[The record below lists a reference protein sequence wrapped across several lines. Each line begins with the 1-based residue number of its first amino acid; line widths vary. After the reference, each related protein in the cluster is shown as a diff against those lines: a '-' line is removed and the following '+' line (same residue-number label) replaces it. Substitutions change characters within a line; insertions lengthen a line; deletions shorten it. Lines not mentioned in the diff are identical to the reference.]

1 VSATAGLLGATQL
14 ALSGHLAMLV
24 LVGLECYR
32 AVLSDVGG
40 LGGRYRAS
48 NRQAWQHTQE
58 IAFLLA
64 VTRTLSDSLEL
75 RVVLERISEAVARV
89 VDADWAYVLIPQGED
104 DEQLVVAARYG
115 WWGRR
120 WTQDSHPSRRMVIE
134 AGELSL
140 IRHAIMRRHTVL
152 VNDPQDYE
160 QFECLHDQ
168 FARPQSGPALIQ
180 PISRKDHTLGVL
192 LLGRVDL
199 SPRERGPSPRQFT
212 DTDAQLCQDLMVHI
226 ATAIHNA
233 RLYQSVV
240 ERAEQAAELQRE
252 RESETLR
259 LRSVID
265 SITDGVVVVT
275 ESGHVTLAN
284 AAAER
289 VLNVPRQHLIGRIIT
304 PLYAELLRREECQP
318 GDQALF
324 EWDDKRLVSC
334 LAPVRQPDGTL
345 LGDVVVFRDVT
356 AERRAEQ
363 AKADYHAAF
372 ASDLE
377 GSLASSRADTH
388 LLAESM
394 AASATTLQ
402 KELLYLVE
410 NNVAQMDALLTNF
423 KAVSALE
430 QDAIQREAQAVDM
443 GSIIDEA
450 VGVLR
455 PEAEASDLEL
465 AVSLPAE
472 LRPAW
477 GDPHHLR
484 QIVLNLLDH
493 AIRHTPAGGTIDVW
507 ATETSTEHQAD
518 APQNFLVVS
527 VRDPGT
533 SIPPEKQAHIFDLVR
548 HVDGGR
554 AAGSAGARVG
564 LAVSKGLVNAHG
576 GQISVSSVPGEG
588 STFSF
593 SIPAAEVM

>member
-1 VSATAGLLGATQL
+1 
-14 ALSGHLAMLV
+14 
-24 LVGLECYR
+24 
-32 AVLSDVGG
+32 
-40 LGGRYRAS
+40 
-48 NRQAWQHTQE
+48 
-58 IAFLLA
+58 
-64 VTRTLSDSLEL
+64 
-75 RVVLERISEAVARV
+75 
-89 VDADWAYVLIPQGED
+89 
-104 DEQLVVAARYG
+104 
-115 WWGRR
+115 WGRR

-304 PLYAELLRREECQP
+304 PLYAELLRREAGQL

-324 EWDDKRLVSC
+324 EWDDRQLMGC
-334 LAPVRQPDGTL
+334 LGPVRQPDGKL
-345 LGDVVVFRDVT
+345 LGDVVVFRDVS

-363 AKADYHAAF
+363 AKAGYHAAF
-372 ASDLE
+372 ASDLDE
-377 GSLASSRADTH
+377 SLSSIRADAH

-394 AASATTLQ
+394 AASVTTLQ
-402 KELLYLVE
+402 KELLELVE
-410 NNVAQMDALLTNF
+410 TNIAQMSDLLTNF
-423 KAVSALE
+423 RAVSALE
-430 QDAIQREAQAVDM
+430 QDAIQIEAQAVDM
-443 GSIIDEA
+443 GSIINEA
-450 VGVLR
+450 VGALR

-465 AVSLPAE
+465 AVSLPSE
-472 LRPAW
+472 LRTAW
-477 GDPHHLR
+477 GDPHYLR

-507 ATETSTEHQAD
+507 ATETSIDHREGASQD
-518 APQNFLVVS
+518 FLVVS

-533 SIPPEKQAHIFDLVR
+533 IIPPNKQDHLFDLVR

-554 AAGSAGARVG
+554 AAGSASARVG

-593 SIPAAEVM
+593 SIPAAEVV